1 MIAKTRGWYQRN
13 DGSLQYYNPKDSKW
27 YTPAQIIKD
36 KGKAALGKVL
46 GIAYRATVLEE
57 AKQLLKG
64 GFNLSKAVGK
74 KSLNIAK
81 SGFDFAVQGDI
92 ETEKGRQALRQS
104 NRSLIIEGLNIKS
117 EETGQPVDPKDFSKP
132 IGKILTFK
140 VKGGGIRRILPSNKR
155 YQEYLELHKK
165 GTVLPALTENAAIN
179 AKESGE
185 TSASADETG
194 KTKNFSNRA
203 SGNTNET
210 TVTPTEVDML
220 NGTSVNEEKIEKK
233 ANNIKRAQKAP
244 ADLQWIPEEALG
256 GSTAKARA
264 VIEKARAIE
273 RTYGFGNAGDE
284 RFKSNNEKLKQRLL
298 NSPLD
303 QLTFENM

>member
-1 MIAKTRGWYQRN
+1 MITKTKGWYQRN

-81 SGFDFAVQGDI
+81 SGYSHALQGGI
-92 ETEKGRQALRQS
+92 EIQKGEKALRES
-104 NRSLIIEGLNIKS
+104 NRSIILQNLNIKS
-117 EETGQPVDPKDFSKP
+117 EETGKRVDPKDFGKS

-140 VKGGGIRRILPSNKR
+140 VKGGGIRRILPDNDR
-155 YQEYLELHKK
+155 YQEYLELHEK
-165 GTVLPALTENAAIN
+165 GTILPELPET
-179 AKESGE
+179 KSGE
-185 TSASADETG
+185 ASALADKTGET
-194 KTKNFSNRA
+194 KIFSNIV
-203 SGNTNET
+203 SGDTKQT
-210 TVTPTEVDML
+210 KIGGDEVGML
-220 NGTSVNEEKIEKK
+220 GDTSVNEAEIKKK
-233 ANNIKRAQKAP
+233 ADNLKRAQKAP
-244 ADLQWIPEEALG
+244 ADLQWIPEESLG
-256 GSTAKARA
+256 GSTTKARA
-264 VIEKARAIE
+264 IIEKARAIE